1 MTLQAV
7 QPKPSVNRF
16 NTKGVETNY
25 YMYTPVALHL
35 LLIPPLPRLPFKV
48 RALGV
53 NGFQL
58 LCTMSDN
65 FDQFGSLFA
74 PESESRN
81 REQLSKEDNVQLD
94 AQLKSFFRHLSP
106 FYQLPAAGKAMEW
119 LVRRYQVQEYSVDAI
134 LRCVLPYHDT
144 KLFVRSR
151 KEEKKKNC
159 NVKICILYNI
169 ITFFFFFFCYFFC
182 VCHLHTL
189 EQAGKFLHT
198 SAVSVSTC
206 HHLLLLS
213 FSRSFSRPPTR
224 PSSPPLIPLFH

>member
-1 MTLQAV
+1 
-7 QPKPSVNRF
+7 
-16 NTKGVETNY
+16 
-25 YMYTPVALHL
+25 MYTPVALHL

-159 NVKICILYNI
+159 NVKICILYYI
-169 ITFFFFFFCYFFC
+169 
-182 VCHLHTL
+182 LL
-189 EQAGKFLHT
+189 LR
-198 SAVSVSTC
+198 
-206 HHLLLLS
+206 LLLLLLFLLCLS
-213 FSRSFSRPPTR
+213 FTHVGASRQISAYASCLRLHLPP
-224 PSSPPLIPLFH
+224 PPPSLLLSLLLSSPHPPPFVPSPHPPLS